1 MRKNFIM
8 LALALAGAIACLSS
22 CSRTEELL
30 ATVPASSQIVV
41 AVNFEELA
49 NASGFAIHDSTVIIP
64 ENIRLSPPAKSQ
76 IMKIVP
82 ALRTGADISDVVVAS
97 INNNRTVFATFLL
110 KDQKVLRRSMRDAGA
125 VAQGNKEGYDC
136 YAVGNDLFIYLGDGQ
151 GWAVFGSSNPTPKD
165 IIEETKEG
173 TFKKEYPAL
182 AEYLSGNKM
191 ISVVATGRGMNVA
204 ADQWMCVDVQPKDND
219 LVIGTRRM
227 DSEGNVLANSSLQ
240 NLDPAVL
247 KLLPANAPIVIAAGL
262 TKDID
267 WNSIAMIGG
276 IVGGFQV
283 GGMLESVVPY
293 LSKTDGTIEFAVV
306 PMSENAW
313 SNPSLSDWNFVF
325 AAQMSQSDA
334 EAAVNA
340 ARNYLGTMFT
350 ISSQTG
356 DFVAG
361 QGDFS
366 FKVSSANGVFSVV
379 KGNVQ
384 QGADMEAYA
393 GDRMLVKAVIPAL
406 FVLRNNNISV
416 VSVTGESETTTT
428 ISIPGSTLPL
438 LQTVLGDIFR

>member
-8 LALALAGAIACLSS
+8 LALALAGATACLSS

-30 ATVPASSQIVV
+30 ATVPSSSQVV
-41 AVNFEELA
+41 AAVNFEALA
-49 NASGFAIHDSTVIIP
+49 NASGFVFQDSTVVIP
-64 ENIRLSPPAKSQ
+64 ENIRISPSAKSQ

-82 ALRTGADISDVVVAS
+82 SLRTGADISDVVIAS
-97 INNNRTVFATFLL
+97 TDNNRNVFATFLL
-110 KDQKVLRRSMRDAGA
+110 KDQEVLRRAMKDAGA
-125 VAQGNKEGYDC
+125 VAKGNREGYDC
-136 YAVGNDLFIYLGDGQ
+136 YAVGNDLFIYIGDGQ
-151 GWAVFGSSNPTPKD
+151 GWAVFGNSTITPKD
-165 IIEETKEG
+165 IMEETKEG

-182 AEYLSGNKM
+182 AEYLSANKM
-191 ISVVATGRGMNVA
+191 ISVAATGRGMNIA
-204 ADQWMCVDVQPKDND
+204 ADQWMCIDIQPKDND
-219 LVIGTRRM
+219 IVIGTKRM
-227 DSEGNVLANSSLQ
+227 DNDGKVLPNSSLQ
-240 NLDPAVL
+240 NLDPAAL
-247 KLLPANAPIVIAAGL
+247 KLLPTDAPIVIAAGL

-267 WNSIAMIGG
+267 WNSIAVIGG
-276 IVGGFQV
+276 MVGGFQV

-313 SNPSLSDWNFVF
+313 HNPSLSDWNFVF

-340 ARNYLGTMFT
+340 ARNYLATMFT
-350 ISSQTG
+350 VSSQTG

-366 FKVSSANGVFSVV
+366 FKVSSANGVFSIV

-393 GDRMLVKAVIPAL
+393 GDRMIVKAVIPAL
-406 FVLRNNNISV
+406 FVLRNANISV
-416 VSVTGESETTTT
+416 TSVTGESETTTT
-428 ISIPGSTLPL
+428 IAIPGATLPL
-438 LQTVLGDIFR
+438 LQTVLGDMFR